1 MPGSLAWQ
9 AAGPRA
15 PSDIL
20 GRKNPTVIFCRTT
33 MKEEDAQVIRDQ
45 ICPLIEKGEIAL
57 LLGAGFSYRNQSIN
71 GEIPTGD
78 GLKEALL
85 AKCGAKPGPKTTL
98 KDAYTYASRKI
109 QNFNNYLRDF
119 FIVDK
124 AEPWQEKIFQYVW
137 NRIYT
142 TNIDN
147 VLNVAHQTCKARGL
161 TSAEFEFFNYCDQ
174 ASASNV
180 IGSTPV
186 VAIHGTIEQLERGFI
201 FSNLEY
207 AIAANKLFD
216 WHNELAARML
226 LGGLVV
232 IGNQLDESDID
243 TYLSR
248 RSETYG
254 TSDKSIS
261 NWIVMPAP
269 DAIKKENYVEAG
281 YCVID
286 ATAEEFFSVIYRHLR
301 PKKIADLVL
310 ESIPAVKAKFASV
323 GAMTWFK
330 EAFSP
335 ILQSIEKSHNESG
348 ILRHFVTGAH
358 PEWFYIT
365 NDAHA
370 KTPRIEKLTQ
380 FISTTLSNASEGI
393 GLMHIIGPSGSGKTT
408 GIRSALLSIA
418 DKYPYIYEYG
428 SSNGIDVNKFISI
441 ISGFSEKSKAVFVFY
456 SAAEFYYAINSVARD
471 LQEKIRSYCLFILE
485 DRIYDFK
492 VNSRHLPDVQ
502 ADPAIFEFG
511 SLTYEDAKAICTRI
525 SNHAIKLGDFS
536 ELSLEK
542 QAGTLMNR
550 ERGFNGDLLSALY
563 SLTTHENFETKIFNE
578 YHAVKDKNA
587 KSILSVVAILN
598 HLGFSVPVNY
608 VAGITNITVPDIEH
622 QIATNLSG
630 IVVDFASRGVLTCRH
645 RVIADCYFENC
656 IAQNGTQEQILDILE
671 YLSNKFT
678 IEDIKYHPLPYQFY
692 KSIISFDFLYE
703 QYFPYQTRK
712 NDAERVYHHAQKL
725 YGKDG
730 VFWLQFGRF
739 YRKIGRFDDA
749 IDCFRTGLDFYDSF
763 QTRHSL
769 GVALVAKY
777 IHEKFNDRELLV
789 EGLEYLEYERLR
801 RGISDPYPT
810 ATICGYLIRICR
822 AQPKD
827 TETAEKLRECI
838 NFGIKHFKEDEYF
851 ARQLKLYLRMTTK

>member
-1 MPGSLAWQ
+1 M
-9 AAGPRA
+9 R
-15 PSDIL
+15 
-20 GRKNPTVIFCRTT
+20 
-33 MKEEDAQVIRDQ
+33 EEDAQVIRDQ
-45 ICPLIEKGEIAL
+45 ICPLIEKGEVAL
-57 LLGAGFSYRNQSIN
+57 LLGAGFSYRNKSIN

-78 GLKEALL
+78 GLKDALL
-85 AKCGAKPGPKTTL
+85 AKCGVQAGPKTTL
-98 KDAYTYASRKI
+98 KDAYTYASRRI
-109 QNFNNYLRDF
+109 ENFNEYLRNF
-119 FIVDK
+119 FLVNK

-147 VLNVAHQTCKARGL
+147 VLDVAHQASKGRGL

-174 ASASNV
+174 AAAAVV

-186 VAIHGTIEQLERGFI
+186 VTIHGTIEQLERGFI

-254 TSDKSIS
+254 SSAKPAN

-269 DAIKKENYVEAG
+269 DAIKKENYIEAG

-286 ATAEEFFSVIYRHLR
+286 ATAEEFFNTIYRHLR

-310 ESIPAVKAKFASV
+310 ESIPAVKAKFASA

-335 ILQSIEKSHNESG
+335 ILQSIEKSRNESG

-370 KTPRIEKLTQ
+370 RTPRIDSLAQ
-380 FISTTLSNASEGI
+380 SISTVLSDAGEGI

-408 GIRSALLSIA
+408 GIRSTLREIVE
-418 DKYPYIYEYG
+418 KYPYIYEYN
-428 SSNGIDVNKFISI
+428 SVNGIDINKFISI

-456 SAAEFYYAINSVARD
+456 NAAEFYYAINSIARD

-485 DRIYDFK
+485 DRMYDYK
-492 VNSRHLPDVQ
+492 ANKRHLSDIQ
-502 ADPAIFEFG
+502 ADPVIFEFG
-511 SLTYEDAKAICTRI
+511 ALTYEDAKAICNRI
-525 SNHAIKLGDFS
+525 GSHAIKLGDFS
-536 ELSLEK
+536 ALTLEK
-542 QAGTLMNR
+542 QAGTLMDR
-550 ERGFNGDLLSALY
+550 ERGFSGDLLSALY
-563 SLTTHENFETKIFNE
+563 SLTTHENFETKIFSE
-578 YHAVKDKNA
+578 YHSVKDESA
-587 KSILSVVAILN
+587 QSILSIVATLN
-598 HLGFSVPVNY
+598 HLGFAVPINY
-608 VAGITNITVPDIEH
+608 VAGMASISVPEIEQ
-622 QIATNLSG
+622 QINTNLEG
-630 IVVDFASRGVLTCRH
+630 IVTDFASRGVLSCRH
-645 RVIADCYFENC
+645 RVIADCYFANC
-656 IAQNGTQEQILDILE
+656 ISQHGTQEQILEILE
-671 YLSNKFT
+671 YLSDKFT
-678 IEDIKYHPLPYQFY
+678 VEDIKFHPLAYQFY
-692 KSIISFDFLYE
+692 KSIISFEFLYE
-703 QYFPYQTRK
+703 KYFPLKTRK
-712 NDAERVYHHAQKL
+712 NDAERVYHHAQKM
-725 YGKDG
+725 YGQDG

-739 YRKIGRFDDA
+739 YRKIDRFDDA
-749 IDCFRTGLDFYDSF
+749 IDCFRTGLEFYDSF

-769 GVALVAKY
+769 GAALIAKY
-777 IHEKFNDRELLV
+777 IHEKFVNRELLV
-789 EGLEYLEYERLR
+789 EGLDYLEYERLR
-801 RGISDPYPT
+801 RGTSDPYPT
-810 ATICGYLIRICR
+810 ATICGHLIKICK

-827 TETAEKLRECI
+827 TETADKLRECI
-838 NFGIKHFKEDEYF
+838 NYGLKHFKDDEYF
-851 ARQLKLYLRMTTK
+851 SRQLKMYLRMTTK